1 MESASASN
9 TSWLGATLAIS
20 AFIFGLVGVAALVWQ
35 DKTILLAIAAGAS
48 FTLAVGLWVIT
59 HKQSKRISE
68 LEIDLKE
75 SRRQAGEW
83 SATSNSIS
91 VAIRSMYEL
100 AALTPE
106 APARRVR
113 PRNQDDQNDN
123 E

>member
-1 MESASASN
+1 MESAGASN

-20 AFIFGLVGVAALVWQ
+20 AFIFGIVGVAALVWQ
-35 DKTILLAIAAGAS
+35 DKTIILAVAAGAS

-59 HKQSKRISE
+59 HQQSKRISD
-68 LEIDLKE
+68 LETDLKE

-83 SATSNSIS
+83 SATSSSIAT
-91 VAIRSMYEL
+91 AIRSMYEL

-106 APARRVR
+106 APVRRIR

-123 E
+123 

>member
-20 AFIFGLVGVAALVWQ
+20 AFIFGVVGVAALVWQ
-35 DKTILLAIAAGAS
+35 DKTIILAIAAGSS

-59 HKQSKRISE
+59 HQQSKRISD
-68 LEIDLKE
+68 LETDLKE

-83 SATSNSIS
+83 SATSSSIAT
-91 VAIRSMYEL
+91 AIRSMYEL

-106 APARRVR
+106 APVRRIR
-113 PRNQDDQNDN
+113 PRNQDGQNDN
-123 E
+123 